1 MTAFKHTNVA
11 SRELQ
16 LSTLGMPASDGD
28 GVRMTCIIGTPQL
41 NMIDPIRQRR
51 YPILITS

>member
-28 GVRMTCIIGTPQL
+28 GVKMTVLLAPH
-41 NMIDPIRQRR
+41 
-51 YPILITS
+51 S